1 MLLNNRC
8 ILLIMSKRLFVSL
21 AKLYEATVIF
31 GSHYKNLKPISR
43 TQFRYDIKILF
54 NFGTINVV

>member
-8 ILLIMSKRLFVSL
+8 ILLIISKRLFVSL

-31 GSHYKNLKPISR
+31 RSHYKNPRPSVELNSDM
-43 TQFRYDIKILF
+43 TFKILF
-54 NFGTINVV
+54 NFGL

>member
-8 ILLIMSKRLFVSL
+8 ILLIISKRLFVSL

-31 GSHYKNLKPISR
+31 GSHYKNLKPSAELNSDMTLKYFLIPE
-43 TQFRYDIKILF
+43 L
-54 NFGTINVV
+54 